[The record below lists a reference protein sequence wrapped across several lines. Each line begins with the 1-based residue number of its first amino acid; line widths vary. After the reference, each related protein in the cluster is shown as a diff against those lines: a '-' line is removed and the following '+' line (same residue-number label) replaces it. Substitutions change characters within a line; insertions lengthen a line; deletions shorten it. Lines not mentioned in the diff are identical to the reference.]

1 MNNKEELLKLQRGWE
16 LETVRRDSIKQLA
29 ADTLP
34 EASDTSMVE
43 STYTGYTSLSEMPK
57 ISGIIEGSFLDYYGK
72 GLMMSGEANIAR
84 AHGTIEASKAA
95 VEGLEP
101 LVEEVKSVTGQMLTG
116 DYQRSVIASTVG
128 APVDMANSLLILLG
142 IEMSDK
148 PFMGSRHIKESLD
161 YISSDPYS
169 TKYMAR

>member
-1 MNNKEELLKLQRGWE
+1 
-16 LETVRRDSIKQLA
+16 
-29 ADTLP
+29 
-34 EASDTSMVE
+34 
-43 STYTGYTSLSEMPK
+43 MPK